1 LRLRQQ
7 LHGLS
12 PVDLAVIAL
21 YFVVTLGAG
30 LWSTRRQETAGDYFL
45 GARNLPAW
53 AVLLSIVATETS
65 ALTVI
70 SIPGIGARG
79 SLVFLQ
85 LTFGYLIG
93 RLAVAAWLLP
103 GYFRGDQETA
113 YARLESRFGP
123 NTRRLV
129 SVIFLATRFLG
140 DGVRIFAG
148 AIPLALVTGWSV
160 PVSIVTMG
168 AVTLAYTWFGGLKAV
183 VWADVVQLAVYLAGG
198 GVALMVAWELAGGAG
213 NAFAAAADA
222 GKLRVIDATVDFTAT
237 YTLLGGLVGGAL
249 LSAASHG
256 TDHLIVQRLLAT
268 RSLGAARV
276 ALVGS
281 GVVVILQFLL
291 FLLVGS
297 AIWAAGLAPEGLPP
311 DQIFPRFIVEHLPV
325 GVSGLVVAGILAA
338 AMSTISSSINALASS
353 MTHDLYASWTG
364 RRDPA
369 HLLRVGKIF
378 TLGWGVSLIVG
389 ALFFH
394 YFAGRTDTPVVVLAL
409 SIASIT
415 YGALLGTYLLAAR
428 WPRARG
434 RDAVGAAASTVG
446 VMLLVVFARQL
457 SAQPGLGWLAPV
469 GRLAWPWYVPLGTAL
484 TVGIGVLLSYV
495 PAMGAGTVS
504 TAAGSPRTLD

>member
-1 LRLRQQ
+1 MT
-7 LHGLS
+7 GL
-12 PVDLAVIAL
+12 DLLVILL
-21 YFVVTLGAG
+21 YFAVTIGIGIWA
-30 LWSTRRQETAGDYFL
+30 TRDQSTAGDYFL

-85 LTFGYLIG
+85 LALGYLVG
-93 RLAVAAWLLP
+93 RTAVAVWLLP
-103 GYFRGDQETA
+103 GYFRGEQETA

-123 NTRRLV
+123 VTRRLV
-129 SVIFLATRFLG
+129 SVVFLATRFLG
-140 DGVRIFAG
+140 DGVRIYAG
-148 AIPLALVTGWSV
+148 AIPLALVTGWNV
-160 PVSIVTMG
+160 PVSIVAMG
-168 AVTLAYTWFGGLKAV
+168 GVTLVYTWFGGLKAV
-183 VWADVVQLAVYLAGG
+183 VWADVVQLAVYVAG
-198 GVALMVAWELAGGAG
+198 GVAALFIAWHLAGGADAALG
-213 NAFAAAADA
+213 AAAEA
-222 GKLRVIDATVDFTAT
+222 GKLRVLDLSIDLTST
-237 YTLLGGLVGGAL
+237 YTLLGGLVGGAM

-268 RSLGAARV
+268 RSLGEARK

-297 AIWAAGLAPEGLPP
+297 AVWAAGFAPEGLAA
-311 DQIFPRFIVEHLPV
+311 DEIFPRFIIDHLPS
-325 GVSGLVVAGILAA
+325 GLAGLVVAGILAA

-369 HLLRVGKIF
+369 HLFRVGRAF
-378 TLGWGVSLIVG
+378 SLLWGVGLIGG
-389 ALFFH
+389 ALFFQ
-394 YFAGRTDTPVVVLAL
+394 YYARGSDTPVVVLAL

-434 RDAVGAAASTVG
+434 RDVVVAVLVTVA
-446 VMLLVVFARQL
+446 VMLVVVFARRL
-457 SAQPGLGWLAPV
+457 AAEGGIAWLAPI
-469 GRLAWPWYVPLGTAL
+469 GRLAWPWYVPLGTVLAFG
-484 TVGIGVLLSYV
+484 VGAALSYL
-495 PAMGAGTVS
+495 PD
-504 TAAGSPRTLD
+504 PRSER